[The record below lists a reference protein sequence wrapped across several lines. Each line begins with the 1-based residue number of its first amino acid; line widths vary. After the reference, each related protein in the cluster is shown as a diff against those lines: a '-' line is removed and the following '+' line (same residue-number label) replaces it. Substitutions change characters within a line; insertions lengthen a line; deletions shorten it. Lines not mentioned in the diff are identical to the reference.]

1 MLAGSGGGGI
11 QRDVL
16 HPESTYPLR
25 SAKSKVLKRAG
36 ETLFEVWALK
46 IELAPRLC
54 TIVEEQVS
62 IGENMSEI
70 WSQQACAPTSDDSSH
85 YAIQFLKIIKEVS
98 ERDTFFPKILN
109 KLTCIIIN

>member
-1 MLAGSGGGGI
+1 MNILTGVHALDSDEILSVLLVFVLVSENDFGKRCATARIVHDVLHNSLDVSVDNNCKQMLEGGI

-54 TIVEEQVS
+54 TIVEE
-62 IGENMSEI
+62 
-70 WSQQACAPTSDDSSH
+70 
-85 YAIQFLKIIKEVS
+85 
-98 ERDTFFPKILN
+98 
-109 KLTCIIIN
+109 

>member
-1 MLAGSGGGGI
+1 MLEGGI

-46 IELAPRLC
+46 IELLPRLC
-54 TIVEEQVS
+54 TKVKNEIS
-62 IGENMSEI
+62 IDKNVFEI
-70 WSQQACAPTSDDSSH
+70 WSQQAFAPTSDDSSH
-85 YAIQFLKIIKEVS
+85 YAISILK
-98 ERDTFFPKILN
+98 
-109 KLTCIIIN
+109 